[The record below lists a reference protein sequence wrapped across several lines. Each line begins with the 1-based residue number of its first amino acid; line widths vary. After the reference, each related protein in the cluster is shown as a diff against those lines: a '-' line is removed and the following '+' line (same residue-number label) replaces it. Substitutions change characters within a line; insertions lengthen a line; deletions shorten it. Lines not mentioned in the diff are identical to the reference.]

1 MKIVVKIAIF
11 MLAVVIMVMPAVAC
25 GEPTAPSEPAEPT
38 PTLKKI
44 TLADA
49 PMVLDL
55 SPLLPASFEHLDAAS
70 EGFSN
75 EDMGLGP
82 EASEVELFLSE
93 EPYQMIYGFLMVI
106 EESQV
111 ERAAS
116 NAIFRDEQQIKSI
129 VAEGLKA
136 GAAEEGLEIGAS
148 EIQVTYPSIA
158 DIAVLGEG
166 SFSSYGINV
175 GFDILWFRENNVYV
189 FTYSVYL
196 SPEKQPLVSI
206 AREIEHRIGMFSQ

>member
-1 MKIVVKIAIF
+1 MKITIKLGIF
-11 MLAVVIMVMPAVAC
+11 MLALLIMVMPAVAC
-25 GEPTAPSEPAEPT
+25 GEPTAPSAPT
-38 PTLKKI
+38 QPTTTPKKI
-44 TLADA
+44 TLDDA
-49 PMVLDL
+49 PLVLDL
-55 SPLLPASFEHLDAAS
+55 SPLLPASFERLDAAS
-70 EGFSN
+70 EGLSN
-75 EDMGLGP
+75 KDMGLGP

-93 EPYQMIYGFLMVI
+93 EPYQMIYCFLMII
-106 EESQV
+106 EESRV

-129 VAEGLKA
+129 VVEGLKA

-148 EIQVTYPSIA
+148 EIQITYPNIA

-166 SFSSYGINV
+166 YFSSYGINV

-196 SPEKQPLVSI
+196 SPEKQPLASI
-206 AREIEHRIGMFSQ
+206 AGEIEHRISMFSQ